1 MQEITMQ
8 NVWLVKAQYSPYEPA
23 DIVGIYDSEGKALE
37 ALTLAENALESWGS
51 KRYADAW
58 IDTYNLNETMDFT

>member
-1 MQEITMQ
+1 MQ

-37 ALTLAENALESWGS
+37 ALTLAENALCPDGS
-51 KRYADAW
+51 PRFCNVW
-58 IDTYNLNETMDFT
+58 IDTNNLNETMDFT